1 MLFAHCWGTKEQKS
15 FLRHHKPRRKRN
27 TGRNTPDTTS
37 TSTTPTT
44 TMRIAGAKTHRTFL
58 AGLGAVYAVVATL
71 LVSRSGAREMLLNDV
86 QVKGSHF
93 SFHQAPSPSIPYFNY
108 SHTDLRS
115 QLENQQ
121 VHAIELKFGFES
133 QNQDFPVYATRGI
146 DGVSSCPNVSFCLQE
161 VRQYTV
167 AHSNHFPIFVI
178 LEATSDAQIPTAKWF
193 WDWFDTALTSAWPEY
208 DIVKPSD
215 VMGSFSTAKAS
226 VKARGWPSL
235 QSSMGKVV
243 FLLRVNQTAYSDGTN
258 NLQDRVGFPIFP
270 LGTNTSGDAVVFEST
285 HPLYHVKDIQ
295 DAVQQNSLVITRTDA
310 TFTPEDVDA
319 FDTDTYFALLDADG
333 DGQTTTAEMEHLFGE
348 GMKDFTD
355 DQTSSTETIISTLN
369 TAVFECAGAYA
380 DTVNREQ
387 FGCVMNDLKGV
398 LPAPESLLTVQ
409 ARTASAKKSGAH
421 ILLTDYPAAP
431 FKGAPASTYWWLSF
445 DTACNPVTTCG
456 CDMDDFLALDTCG
469 NPASWPRASPLAVTA
484 VFLLAFNKLFL

>member
-1 MLFAHCWGTKEQKS
+1 MRKTTHHTHSAAS
-15 FLRHHKPRRKRN
+15 LRTAP
-27 TGRNTPDTTS
+27 
-37 TSTTPTT
+37 
-44 TMRIAGAKTHRTFL
+44 L
-58 AGLGAVYAVVATL
+58 YAVVAVAML
-71 LVSRSGAREMLLNDV
+71 LLAGQGEAREMLLNDV

-93 SFHQAPSPSIPYFNY
+93 SFHQAPEPSIPYFNY

-133 QNQDFPVYATRGI
+133 QNQDFPVYATSGI

-167 AHSNHFPIFVI
+167 ANSNHFPIFVI

-215 VMGSFSTAKAS
+215 VMGSFTTVKAS

-258 NLQDRVGFPIFP
+258 NLKDRVGFPIFP

-295 DAVQQNSLVITRTDA
+295 DAVQQNYLVITRTDA
-310 TFTPEDVDA
+310 TFTPEGVEA
-319 FDTDTYFALLDADG
+319 FDADTYFALLDADG
-333 DGQTTTAEMEHLFGE
+333 DGQTTTTEMEHLFGA

-355 DQTSSTETIISTLN
+355 DQTSSTETILSKLY

-387 FGCVMNDLKGV
+387 FGCVLNDLKSV

-431 FKGAPASTYWWLSF
+431 FKGAPATTYWWLTF
-445 DTACNPVTTCG
+445 DTACNPVTTCD
-456 CDMDDFLALDTCG
+456 CVMEDFLALDTCN
-469 NPASWPRASPLAVTA
+469 NPASWPRVSAFAMAAMLVLAMSR
-484 VFLLAFNKLFL
+484 LLLP